1 MRIISGGGTASTIAT
16 NIASTPAGTGLFS
29 AKDTAFPNWNLPDP
43 SAYQWTLPNN
53 SHWYNFGAN
62 ISRGVFSFVANTLLE
77 LISWILHIA
86 ILISSKFS
94 DPSWITDPVVTRIS
108 GVFKSGYN
116 DVFLRFLPFLVMMM
130 VGYLAWKYVVGHHAK
145 MLTGI
150 VSTLLATG
158 LVTFFFFDFGNV
170 FSWVNGAGNLVTDT
184 ASSAVAST
192 VGTSVGSE
200 YDVLW
205 NNYVV
210 FPWEYGQFGQISGN
224 INDFNVNPNLLN
236 NQQYTYQ
243 PDPTVTNPNPGQEPL
258 PTTETI
264 NGVNYPTNWV
274 RLFLDTTNSQGRSD
288 LENILTTAKQPF
300 VNPQMSDNA
309 VLAANPFSMIPFLVI
324 ELLLLITPV
333 IFLCYVGF
341 QLFVRELLFIV
352 TVLMGIV
359 TVPMAFVPEIGWRIT
374 ANWAREAVGHQVE
387 RLGNA
392 VYAALLFSVAGII
405 TVSIGSSEASMMLGF
420 LVDSILFAAAMIYR
434 QKVFSIAVNPLSD
447 SVRGVDTQ
455 NRPLTVDEYLQQQ
468 AEAGEHGGGRRT
480 LKGTTIHGKGKLSEH
495 FNHME
500 VHEEQHHVN
509 LPISHRAADAHRVI
523 GSDEQPQFT
532 MPHEQK
538 PVSGNSSHLADGFKD
553 SESAAKRQKF
563 VRNSKD
569 LRTALGNAVQRHFDS
584 LSNPEPPLTH
594 EERIR
599 RREERARGL
608 EGKLHKHSVRA
619 LHRSVSALTSRPKLA
634 DAATSPNDPPDNPPA
649 APPADAGNGDDK
661 QRKTMVTPDGQ
672 QTQTVVTDAHGKEI
686 AIEPPV
692 VARPR
697 RDEAEVIT
705 PTLAEGFNVPQVQ
718 DVDTTS
724 QQQSHPTSVTPPE
737 RAREPEQPAQP
748 AQPTLASG
756 FNPEAQPE
764 PEPAS
769 SQARL
774 SAEKPLPKMGENG
787 AASEASSSPL
797 EAPTLQNDINI
808 NGQVASQNAPQPNSE
823 AVAPVSTRP
832 PQPHRRT
839 LPSNVTPLEQE
850 RQHRIEVEGMQREQR
865 SQRRQAPQQGRRVA
879 RVNERTPRPP
889 RPRGPEL

>member
-1 MRIISGGGTASTIAT
+1 MTT

-29 AKDTAFPNWNLPDP
+29 YHDTTFPSWNVPDP
-43 SAYQWTLPNN
+43 SAYAWTLPNTT
-53 SHWYNFGAN
+53 HWYNFGAN
-62 ISRGVFSFVANTLLE
+62 MSRGVFSFVANSLLE
-77 LISWILHIA
+77 LIAWIMHIA
-86 ILISSKFS
+86 ILVSSKFS
-94 DPSWITDPVVTRIS
+94 DPSWITDPITKRVAT
-108 GVFKSGYN
+108 VFQNGYE
-116 DVFLRFLPFLVMMM
+116 DVFIRFLPVLVMIF
-130 VGYLAWKYVVGHHAK
+130 VAWLAWKYIVAHHAK
-145 MLTGI
+145 MLSGI
-150 VSTLLATG
+150 VSMLLSTG
-158 LVTFFFFDFGNV
+158 LIAFFFLDFGQA
-170 FSWVNGAGNLVTDT
+170 FSWVNGAGNLVTNT
-184 ASSAVAST
+184 AASAVAST
-192 VGTSVGSE
+192 VGTTAGSE
-200 YDVLW
+200 YDTLW
-205 NNYVV
+205 NNYILY
-210 FPWEYGQFGQISGN
+210 PWEYGQFGQISGT
-224 INDFNVNPNLLN
+224 ISDFNVNSSLLN
-236 NQQYTYQ
+236 NPNDTYQ
-243 PDPTVTNPNPGQEPL
+243 PDPTASNPNPSEQPI
-258 PTTETI
+258 PATETI
-264 NGVNYPTNWV
+264 NGQTYKTNWV
-274 RLFLDTTNSQGRSD
+274 LLFLNTTNSQGRSD
-288 LENILTTAKQPF
+288 LENIITSNPNVFTAGSPL
-300 VNPQMSDNA
+300 STNA
-309 VLAANPFSMIPFLVI
+309 VKAANPFAMIPFLFI
-324 ELLLLITPV
+324 ELLLIIAPV
-333 IFLCYVGF
+333 VFLLYVGF
-341 QLFVRELLFIV
+341 QLFVRELLFVV
-352 TVLMGIV
+352 TLMMGIV
-359 TVPMAFVPEIGWRIT
+359 TVPMSFVPEIGWRIT
-374 ANWAREAVGHQVE
+374 LNWIREAVGHQVE
-387 RLGNA
+387 RLSNA
-392 VYAALLFSVAGII
+392 VYAALLFAVAGII
-405 TVSIGSSEASMMLGF
+405 TTSVGSNEADMMLAF
-420 LVDSILFAAAMIYR
+420 LVDSILFAAALIYR
-434 QKVFSIAVNPLSD
+434 QKVFSLAVHPMSD
-447 SVRGVDTQ
+447 AVRGVDTN

-468 AEAGEHGGGRRT
+468 RDAEEHGGGRRT
-480 LKGTTIHGKGKLSEH
+480 LKGATIHGTGKLSEH
-495 FNHME
+495 FDHME
-500 VHEEQHHVN
+500 AHEEQHHVN
-509 LPISHRAADAHRVI
+509 LPISHRAADAHRVL

-538 PVSGNSSHLADGFKD
+538 PVSGNSSHLADSFKD

-563 VRNSKD
+563 ARNSKD
-569 LRTALGNAVQRHFDS
+569 LRTALGNAIQQHLNN
-584 LSNPEPPLTH
+584 LSSPEPPLTH

-634 DAATSPNDPPDNPPA
+634 DAATSPDDKPDNPPA
-649 APPADAGNGDDK
+649 APPAGAGNGDDK
-661 QRKTMVTPDGQ
+661 QRKRMVTPDGQ
-672 QTQTVVTDAHGKEI
+672 QTQTVVTDVNGKEI

-692 VARPR
+692 IARPR

-737 RAREPEQPAQP
+737 RAREPEQPE
-748 AQPTLASG
+748 QPTLASG

-889 RPRGPEL
+889 RLRGPEL